1 MNDPE
6 EQRTGAGDAAAP
18 EEHDPP
24 IADLVDR
31 IRRSRDPVAGLLR
44 PLSHAERQAMADR
57 VLATLAAPPKVASP
71 RRRAR
76 LYWLLPAAAALA
88 AAVALVPR
96 QPPLVPYQVEV
107 EGDEDQRGAAAE
119 PPQRGAPVR
128 LRPETRLRAR
138 LTPEAP
144 ARDVAIRLLVVRGG
158 QATVI
163 VPPALQDG
171 RGGFTIDHDAGKLL
185 GEQVDGPV
193 ELVFAVGRPLPDDD
207 ALARLAVDRTRR
219 VPPAVRL
226 HRQAAVLV
234 GFSPRHGALGFSGCK
249 AVRLGPV
256 CEVDRLTQ
264 LHVWA
269 EGASASRFV
278 LRLDDREVRSP
289 PATVEGGLRWSVE
302 PAPGA
307 RSISLALAGRE
318 VLRVA
323 LAEVPGPPGLR
334 EAEALVREGKL
345 DEAEARIDDATE
357 AAAALGAIRLRA
369 RIARRRGDHALA
381 AALRDQAIL
390 LDRAAGRIS
399 DEVDDQTARAF
410 DLIFQEGAMAEAG
423 RRLSALPSL
432 PAGDA
437 EDQVKIDYYRGL
449 HAAELGDL
457 RGALAALRAARL
469 GARRFGVT
477 AYASAVLSPLA
488 DLLGGLGRY
497 EEAAG
502 ILAELTRG
510 LGATTDRC
518 DRVHLVMNHGW
529 VLLRAGQTGEA
540 RRLLEQARR
549 LAEAECPRA
558 RADVLTN
565 LAFARHEAGA
575 TAEARALLDEARAAR
590 PASVRRMT
598 AWQDRLAIELS
609 LTDDPTGALAAA
621 EKVRRA
627 GEVNLSAEL
636 LFEAE
641 LGRARALARLGDT
654 AAAARAFT
662 SAEEALDAWGSLV
675 PLGEGRQT
683 FLDRQDRAAR
693 AWLTFLL
700 QHVARPGAGI
710 DAVRALALAARRSV
724 ARFHRLLG
732 EGDRAGDPDDTQA
745 ATRAAYRA
753 ARARIDASRSEDRP
767 PSASD
772 LAALRHHHPAAAA
785 PRAAPATLRRGE
797 VSLVFHPLLEGWIGI
812 AETADRV
819 TFERLGPVDPAASE
833 AALSAALLAP
843 FRDRLAEATA
853 VRVYP
858 HRILAAVPFH
868 ALPWDGGALLD
879 HAAVL
884 LGMDLP
890 PPPASPSTCVGPA
903 AALVV
908 ADSRGNLAG
917 AGAAAELV
925 AAALAARGLSVRRI
939 AGEAATVAEIKR
951 ALADPCLRLFHYEGH
966 AVFAGRDGILSA
978 LVLADG
984 ALTAG
989 QILGLPRVPEVV
1001 VLSGCST
1008 AEAEGLGLAQAFLSR
1023 GAAEVL
1029 ATGAKV
1035 GDASSAKVARRLY
1048 ESGGDAV
1055 PRLSVAWQRA
1065 FPRLR
1070 GDGVPPV
1077 DLVAYRVLGR

>member
-6 EQRTGAGDAAAP
+6 EQRTGAGDDAAP

-57 VLATLAAPPKVASP
+57 VLATLAAPPKAALP

-76 LYWLLPAAAALA
+76 FYWVLPAAAALA

-96 QPPLVPYQVEV
+96 EPPLVPYQVEV
-107 EGDEDQRGAAAE
+107 EGDEDQRGAPAE
-119 PPQRGAPVR
+119 PPKAGPPVR

-144 ARDVAIRLLVVRGG
+144 ARDVAIRLLVVREGR
-158 QATVI
+158 ATVI
-163 VPPALQDG
+163 VPPSLQDG

-193 ELVFAVGRPLPDDD
+193 ELVFVVGRPLPDDD

-219 VPPAVRL
+219 VPPAVRI

-256 CEVDRLTQ
+256 CEVERQTQ

-269 EGASASRFV
+269 EGATASRFV

-289 PATVEGGLRWSVE
+289 PATVEGGLRWSLE
-302 PAPGA
+302 PAPGSGSLA
-307 RSISLALAGRE
+307 LALAGRE

-323 LAEVPGPPGLR
+323 LVEVSGQPGLR
-334 EAEALVREGKL
+334 AAEALVREGKL
-345 DEAEARIDDATE
+345 DEAEARIDEATE

-369 RIARRRGDHALA
+369 RIARRRGDHARA
-381 AALRDQAIL
+381 GALRDQAIL

-410 DLIFQEGAMAEAG
+410 DLIFQDGALTEAG
-423 RRLSALPSL
+423 RRLSALPPL
-432 PAGDA
+432 PVGDA
-437 EDQVKIDYYRGL
+437 EDLVKIDYYRGL
-449 HAAELGDL
+449 YAAELGDL

-529 VLLRAGQTGEA
+529 VLLRARQTGEA
-540 RRLLEQARR
+540 RRLLEQAAQ
-549 LAEAECPRA
+549 LAEVDCPRA

-590 PASVRRMT
+590 PAPVTRMT
-598 AWQDRLAIELS
+598 AWQDRLS
-609 LTDDPTGALAAA
+609 LEISLADDPTGALAAA

-654 AAAARAFT
+654 AAAARAFA

-700 QHVARPGAGI
+700 QEAARPGAGS
-710 DAVRALALAARRSV
+710 DAARALALAARRSV

-732 EGDRAGDPDDTQA
+732 EGDRAGDPDDTEA

-753 ARARIDASRSEDRP
+753 ARARIDASLSEDRP

-772 LAALRHHHPAAAA
+772 LAALRQHRPAAPAL
-785 PRAAPATLRRGE
+785 RAAPATLLQGE

-819 TFERLGPVDPAASE
+819 TFERLGAVDPTASE

-843 FRDRLAEATA
+843 FRDRLADATT
-853 VRVYP
+853 VKVYP
-858 HRILAAVPFH
+858 HRTLAAVPFH
-868 ALPWDGGALLD
+868 ALPWDGSALLD

-884 LGMDLP
+884 QGMDLP
-890 PPPASPSTCVGPA
+890 PAPAPATCVGPA

-917 AGAAAELV
+917 AGAAAEV
-925 AAALAARGLSVRRI
+925 VVAALAARGLSVRRI

-1048 ESGGDAV
+1048 EAGGNAV
-1055 PRLSVAWQRA
+1055 PRLSAAWQRA

-1070 GDGVPPV
+1070 GDGVPPA